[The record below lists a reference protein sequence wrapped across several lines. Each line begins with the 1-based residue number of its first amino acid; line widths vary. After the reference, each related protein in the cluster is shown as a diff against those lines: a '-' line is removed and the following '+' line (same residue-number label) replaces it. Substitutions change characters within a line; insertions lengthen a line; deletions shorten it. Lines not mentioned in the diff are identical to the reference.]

1 MTSFS
6 PTQPF
11 VGTQRNE
18 LRKLARNH
26 PDFDRWRAINDPKNE
41 MKKGEII
48 KAIND
53 LGLVAQAEA
62 ILGAPQTAIVGVIGE
77 DGVYDIESDDET
89 GAGDG
94 GAPPSLTE
102 GQGAGLDDD
111 QVSPVEKDVEL
122 VLGAVR
128 PFLAPSIVANIETA
142 LRPIVVAAHKPAQTI
157 IVQPSVPLKDGEAP
171 HARRIGVS
179 TMAKV
184 FMVGGAKGKRRV
196 ALWNDPLAP
205 KPDAGY
211 VMDGARMYLGASS
224 LRSGR
229 DRLVRRAG
237 RRGQNHDG
245 ERICGVHRDGVS
257 CGSVSITQPR

>member
-53 LGLVAQAEA
+53 LGLVAQADA

-77 DGVYDIESDDET
+77 DGVYDIEGDDET

-94 GAPPSLTE
+94 GVPPSLAE
-102 GQGAGLDDD
+102 GQGAGLNEDRAAKRSVERRRSASCEAHRRFDDG
-111 QVSPVEKDVEL
+111 QGVPGWRGEGQAKC
-122 VLGAVR
+122 R
-128 PFLAPSIVANIETA
+128 PLE
-142 LRPIVVAAHKPAQTI
+142 
-157 IVQPSVPLKDGEAP
+157 
-171 HARRIGVS
+171 
-179 TMAKV
+179 
-184 FMVGGAKGKRRV
+184 
-196 ALWNDPLAP
+196 
-205 KPDAGY
+205 
-211 VMDGARMYLGASS
+211 
-224 LRSGR
+224 
-229 DRLVRRAG
+229 
-237 RRGQNHDG
+237 
-245 ERICGVHRDGVS
+245 
-257 CGSVSITQPR
+257 